1 MALARE
7 VESLDDV
14 PEYARPGYKQVGEKW
29 VNEDVED
36 VSGLRTTMQT
46 ERATRKTLEKEV
58 AELRPFKELGMS
70 AREIADQKAE
80 IARLRASGG
89 SQDDVEKLIE
99 KRLKQVRDEELAPVA
114 KERDTLRAEN
124 RDLKLTDK
132 IRAAFLEAGGRKE
145 DVDLAV
151 LDTGKRFDLN
161 DKGKIVVLDDDGDPT
176 GETPKEWFEKR
187 YKTSRPNLFNGS
199 GASGGGASGGGP
211 GGSGDAEVRKLT
223 GARMVESAFA
233 SGKPK

>member
-99 KRLKQVRDEELAPVA
+99 KRLKQVRDEELGPVA

-151 LDTGKRFDLN
+151 LDTTKRFDLN
-161 DKGKIVVLDDDGDPT
+161 DKGKIVVLDDEGDPT

>member
-1 MALARE
+1 MALVRE

-14 PEYARPGYKQVGEKW
+14 PEYARVGYKQVGEKW
-29 VNEDVED
+29 INEDVED
-36 VSGLRTTMQT
+36 VTGLRTTMQT

-80 IARLRASGG
+80 IARLRSAGG
-89 SQDDVEKLIE
+89 SEHDVEKLIE
-99 KRLKQVRDEELAPVA
+99 KRLKQVRDEEFAPVVS
-114 KERDTLRAEN
+114 ERDALRNEN
-124 RDLKLTDK
+124 RELKLTDK
-132 IRAAFLEAGGRKE
+132 VRAAFLEAGGRKE

-151 LDTGKRFDLN
+151 LDTTKRFGLS
-161 DKGKIVVLDDDGDPT
+161 DKGKVVVLDEDGDPT
-176 GETPKEWFEKR
+176 GESPKEWFEKR
-187 YKTSRPNLFNGS
+187 YKLARPNLFNGTS
-199 GASGGGASGGGP
+199 ASGGGATSGGS
-211 GGSGDAEVRKLT
+211 GGSGDTEVRKLP

>member
-29 VNEDVED
+29 VNEDIED
-36 VSGLRTTMQT
+36 VEGLRKTMRS
-46 ERATRKTLEKEV
+46 ERETRKTLEREV
-58 AELRPFKELGMS
+58 VELRPFKELGLS

-80 IARLRASGG
+80 IARLREAGG
-89 SQDDVEKLIE
+89 SQADVEKLIE
-99 KRLKQVRDEELAPVA
+99 KRLKQVRDEELGPVA
-114 KERDTLRAEN
+114 KERDLLRAEN

-151 LDTGKRFDLN
+151 LDTARRFDLN
-161 DKGKIVVLDDDGDPT
+161 DKGKIVVLDDDGDST

-187 YKTSRPNLFNGS
+187 YKTARPNLFNGS
-199 GASGGGASGGGP
+199 GASGGGASSGGP

-223 GARMVESAFA
+223 GARMVESAFT